1 MINRELIRI
10 KVVQLVYAY
19 YLNGDNNLSKAEK
32 ELETSLLKAYQ
43 LYQYL
48 LALIVAVTREERLR
62 YEVLSQRALREG
74 TELPS
79 AKVAENKFAQQ
90 LESNETLC
98 EFMEDQTMNWKEE
111 REFVRKI
118 CNMIE
123 QTEVYAEY
131 VQNKEETS
139 YEADR
144 EFWRKIYKV
153 VIMNNDD
160 LDALLEEKSLYWNDD
175 KNVIDTFVLKTIKRF
190 EEQEGEKQEL
200 LPQFRSEDDKEYALK
215 LFRNTIKNEAQYQEY
230 MTENSRNWELARMPF
245 TDIVIMQTAIAE
257 MATFFEI
264 PVSVTINEYVE
275 LSKYYSTP
283 KSASYIN
290 GMLDSI
296 SKKIR

>member
-19 YLNGDNNLSKAEK
+19 YLNGDNNLTKAEK
-32 ELETSLLKAYQ
+32 ELETSLLKAHQ

-74 TELPS
+74 TEAPS
-79 AKVAENKFAQQ
+79 PKVAENKFALQ

-123 QTEVYAEY
+123 QTEAYVEY
-131 VQNKEETS
+131 IQNKEVS

-153 VIMNNDD
+153 VIMNNED

-175 KNVIDTFVLKTIKRF
+175 KDIIDTFVLKTIKRF
-190 EEQEGEKQEL
+190 NEQEGEKQEL
-200 LPQFRSEDDKEYALK
+200 LPQFRSEDDREYALK
-215 LFRNTIKNEAQYQEY
+215 LFRNTIKNETLYQEY

-264 PVSVTINEYVE
+264 PISVTINEYVE

-283 KSASYIN
+283 KSAGYIN